1 MANWIR
7 IGDYLPNKND
17 SVLCYRGNHIG
28 GMMDVYTYMGDN
40 SWEDS
45 YGYWNYT
52 EDEGIT
58 HWMSLPESPKESN

>member
-1 MANWIR
+1 MTNWIR
-7 IGDYLPNKND
+7 IEDCLPNKND
-17 SVLCYRGNHIG
+17 DVLCYRGSHIG

-45 YGYWNYT
+45 YGYWSRT

-58 HWMSLPESPKESN
+58 HWMSLPESPKGI